1 MKKKILVISS
11 ENYIGEL
18 LRTELTEEGYGV
30 TLADTGEKAIGK
42 WRDEL
47 PDLVLVD
54 TVLSDID
61 GNDILRCFNEGSAS
75 LPIVV
80 WSAYEGSGEDN
91 LWWISD
97 AYIMKTP
104 NFFKIK
110 TKIKEL
116 CPS

>member
-80 WSAYEGSGEDN
+80 WSAYESSGEEH
-91 LWWISD
+91 LWWFSD
-97 AYIMKTP
+97 AYIMMAP
-104 NFFKIK
+104 NFF
-110 TKIKEL
+110 
-116 CPS
+116 